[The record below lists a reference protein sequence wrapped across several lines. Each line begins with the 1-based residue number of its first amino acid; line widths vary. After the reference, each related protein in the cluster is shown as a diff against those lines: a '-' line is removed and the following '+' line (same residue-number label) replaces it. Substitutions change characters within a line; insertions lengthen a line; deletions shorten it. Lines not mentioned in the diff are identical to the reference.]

1 MTNKVDL
8 YKEIIAL
15 DNLIETRLEA
25 MRHEAAA
32 LNEMRQVLLY
42 KKELLSR
49 LDGDGS
55 EQTHSQNAD
64 AIPSQAE

>member
-8 YKEIIAL
+8 YREIVAL
-15 DNLIETRLEA
+15 DQLIETRLEA

-42 KKELLSR
+42 KKELLSK
-49 LDGDGS
+49 LDGDGL
-55 EQTHSQNAD
+55 EHEPSQDAD